1 MSFQFSQNLLADIE
15 SSQSQGASL
24 TQKAPSSQN
33 QMDFET
39 QSQSLLDTSSNPQF
53 NQFPNNQSIPRAVSQ
68 VGPNLGRGPVNM
80 SRLDATR
87 FHAPPDR
94 VNVELAQTL
103 KNVHSSLE
111 EFPVKASRML
121 EEGLEYIK
129 VNATQGSEACQTK
142 ASTLKGTLQALIEKL
157 SEKDKNYSD
166 FTERF
171 LKELQ
176 SITEDVH
183 KMKEK
188 QKSYEQLIEQLCS
201 VIEKQA
207 KVIEKLKSNSIQ
219 AHDNHARKEESLPY
233 SNLKVRDF
241 ARSHSPKR
249 LLPILST
256 PSSSE
261 SVRKFIFKP
270 KDDVLIPLDITFS
283 DTEEEDILVDSS
295 VDILENSNI
304 SLISV
309 ESDNDDED
317 LIIEE

>member
-1 MSFQFSQNLLADIE
+1 M
-15 SSQSQGASL
+15 G
-24 TQKAPSSQN
+24 
-33 QMDFET
+33 
-39 QSQSLLDTSSNPQF
+39 
-53 NQFPNNQSIPRAVSQ
+53 NQFLNNPSIPRAVSQ
-68 VGPNLGRGPVNM
+68 VGSNLGRGPVDM

-94 VNVELAQTL
+94 INVELAQTL
-103 KNVHSSLE
+103 KNIHSSLE
-111 EFPVKASRML
+111 KFPVTASRML

-142 ASTLKGTLQALIEKL
+142 ASSLKGTLQELIEKL
-157 SEKDKNYSD
+157 SEKDQNYSD

-171 LKELQ
+171 LKELE

-188 QKSYEQLIEQLCS
+188 QKSYEQLIGQLCS

-207 KVIEKLKSNSIQ
+207 RVIDDLKSNSIK
-219 AHDNHARKEESLPY
+219 AHANHSGKGESSQY

-261 SVRKFIFKP
+261 SLRKFSFKP

-283 DTEEEDILVDSS
+283 DSEEEDILVDSS

-309 ESDNDDED
+309 ESDNDED